1 MSTLLTA
8 AGVPV
13 EVVAQVADVVATCD
27 ICRNWSRPG
36 NRSVTSTRLPERFN
50 LEVELDLLFVGT
62 HVVLHMIDRCIRWSV
77 GVEIPDRTTPSILN
91 GIRDGW
97 INQFGSPAELI
108 SDQEGGLN
116 EVAAAVLEQLHIKL
130 HLKAKSQHAPVVER
144 HNEILR
150 RQIHLMDQQATR
162 DGLRVSFTQVL
173 NEAVF
178 SKNVLLQYG
187 GYSP

>member
-1 MSTLLTA
+1 MD
-8 AGVPV
+8 G
-13 EVVAQVADVVATCD
+13 
-27 ICRNWSRPG
+27 
-36 NRSVTSTRLPERFN
+36 
-50 LEVELDLLFVGT
+50 
-62 HVVLHMIDRCIRWSV
+62 
-77 GVEIPDRTTPSILN
+77 SIN
-91 GIRDGW
+91 MD
-97 INQFGSPAELI
+97 PAESI

-116 EVAAAVLEQLHIKL
+116 EVAAAVLEQLNIKL

-187 GYSP
+187 GYSPYEALFGRTPPMLDVMTAEDDQEPDSDP